1 MKGLV
6 YDGEKAVLRDDLEVR
21 SPGPTEVK
29 VRVVACGLCH
39 SDLSVIDGTIPW
51 PTPVVLG
58 HEGAGIVEE
67 VGAAVRNVAP
77 GDHVVLHI
85 LTNCGTCKWCSIG
98 KPVCCR
104 ATMANADQPFV
115 RDGAPVWNFSG
126 ASFLAEHTLVGGVG
140 LHVIQGAR
148 IKGASRIVAIDTNP
162 AKEAIARRRRHRPA
176 EGVGRR
182 VRRAP
187 DDRLPY
193 GLVPARLRHPVVP
206 RPVPARRRHRR
217 RAVSRPARFGAKRH
231 NLP

>member
-21 SPGPTEVK
+21 APGPTEVK

-98 KPVCCR
+98 KPVRCR

-115 RDGAPVWNFSG
+115 RDGAPVWSFSG
-126 ASFLAEHTLVGGVG
+126 ASFLAEHTLVGATQCVKIDDDIDLGVACLVG
-140 LHVIQGAR
+140 CAVLTGVQSARSGAALR
-148 IKGASRIVAIDTNP
+148 AAI
-162 AKEAIARRRRHRPA
+162 
-176 EGVGRR
+176 GRS
-182 VRRAP
+182 VL
-187 DDRLPY
+187 DDRV
-193 GLVPARLRHPVVP
+193 GESPV
-206 RPVPARRRHRR
+206 
-217 RAVSRPARFGAKRH
+217 
-231 NLP
+231 